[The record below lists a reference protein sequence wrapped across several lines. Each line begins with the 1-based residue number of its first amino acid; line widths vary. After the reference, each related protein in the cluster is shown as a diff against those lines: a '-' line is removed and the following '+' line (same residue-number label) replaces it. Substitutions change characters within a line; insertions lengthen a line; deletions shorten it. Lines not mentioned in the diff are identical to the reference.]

1 MKLSQQM
8 TEDCLQIDSKVINEE
23 ILINKVIHF
32 FFFFEYLLIIKDSI
46 IDIHTLA
53 QMKFGKGQKKNVA
66 NIDCIH
72 KNYAG
77 L

>member
-32 FFFFEYLLIIKDSI
+32 FFLIFINNEDSI
-46 IDIHTLA
+46 IDIHTLV
-53 QMKFGKGQKKNVA
+53 QMKFGKGQKKM
-66 NIDCIH
+66 
-72 KNYAG
+72 
-77 L
+77 